1 MTVDRKKTAKE
12 LAFDRERQR
21 LRHQIKV
28 LQEEKR
34 KLEIE
39 LGAKQVIEENLN
51 RIIDTLTDENEKLGY
66 MIGIP
71 KEDLERFFRETHE
84 KAERDKEA
92 AQALEALLA
101 LHNGLY

>member
-1 MTVDRKKTAKE
+1 MKADRKKTAKD

-21 LRHQIKV
+21 LGHRINV
-28 LQEEKR
+28 LREEKR

-39 LGAKQVIEENLN
+39 LGAQQVVNENLN

-71 KEDLERFFRETHE
+71 KEDLERFFSETHE